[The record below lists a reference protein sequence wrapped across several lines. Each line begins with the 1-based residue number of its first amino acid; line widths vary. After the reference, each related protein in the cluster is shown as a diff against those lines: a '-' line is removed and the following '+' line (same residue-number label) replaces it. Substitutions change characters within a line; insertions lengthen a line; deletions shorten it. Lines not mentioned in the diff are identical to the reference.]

1 VYDIFSEVRAKI
13 QDLTPDQQLSVR
25 LILASNQSILNKEIL
40 LSILVFDPASLADV
54 PSEEETTEGG
64 TL

>member
-1 VYDIFSEVRAKI
+1 MYDIFSEVRAKI

-40 LSILVFDPASLADV
+40 LSILIFDPASLGDV

>member
-1 VYDIFSEVRAKI
+1 VYDIFNDVQAKI
-13 QDLTPDQQLSVR
+13 QYLMPDQRLSVR
-25 LILASNQSILNKEIL
+25 LILASNQSILNKAIL
-40 LSILVFDPASLADV
+40 LSILIFDPASLGDV